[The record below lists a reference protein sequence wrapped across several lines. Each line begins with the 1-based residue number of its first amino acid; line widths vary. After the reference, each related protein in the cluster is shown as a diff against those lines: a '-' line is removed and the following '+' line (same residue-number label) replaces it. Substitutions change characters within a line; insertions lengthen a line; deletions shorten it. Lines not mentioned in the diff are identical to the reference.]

1 MVLKCKT
8 KRQQERWERNKEEA
22 LQAIQEALEIFQ
34 NNPVREWAYP
44 DKVKLTTSRLGS
56 ILTDVKYIDDFSG

>member
-22 LQAIQEALEIFQ
+22 LQAIQEALEK
-34 NNPVREWAYP
+34 E
-44 DKVKLTTSRLGS
+44 
-56 ILTDVKYIDDFSG
+56 